1 MSTSSS
7 SPASASARLV
17 GPPSTRAG
25 IIAAAVSLAM
35 MLIGTILLPTL
46 FAAPADTSGVA
57 EADVAARDRALLLG
71 NALAFFGLLP
81 LLTAVHAFFRER
93 ARPLWALVTAYAI
106 LLILPLAIT
115 LEAITY
121 PSSLLNPVGP
131 LLPLVLLSTTGVA
144 AGFAAG
150 AIVPLALDAAT
161 AGRRLAV
168 AALIGIIAIL
178 AMFLLQPY
186 IAPLSSLGIG
196 AALLAR
202 TGRFDRKNGPT
213 GQG

>member
-1 MSTSSS
+1 MSTSSP
-7 SPASASARLV
+7 SPASASVRLV

-35 MLIGTILLPTL
+35 MLIGTLLIPAL
-46 FAAPADTSGVA
+46 FALPADAVNAA
-57 EADVAARDRALLLG
+57 EANIAARDRAQLLG
-71 NALAFFGLLP
+71 NALAFFGFLP

-93 ARPLWALVTAYAI
+93 ARPLWALVTAYAT

-161 AGRRLAV
+161 TGRRLAV

-186 IAPLSSLGIG
+186 IAPLSALGIG